1 MAAITQKVDTTYYDE
16 TGKKLNNTSFLKLFN
31 ILLDVDRSTKFLN
44 IFKSYVI
51 NDSVTTDIVF
61 YDLYEVEDNATWDSI
76 SFDIYGTPY
85 LWWILTLM
93 NNITNPFEELNAG
106 DNIKILR
113 PDYLYVLMKDIDK
126 IKDL

>member
-16 TGKKLNNTSFLKLFN
+16 TGERLNNTSFLNLFN
-31 ILLDVDRSTKFLN
+31 ILLDVDRTTKFLN

-61 YDLYEVEDNATWDSI
+61 YDLYEVGDNASWDTI
-76 SFDIYGTPY
+76 SFDVYGTPY

-93 NNITNPFEELNAG
+93 NNIVNPFEALNAG

-113 PDYLYVLMKDIDK
+113 PDYLYILMKDIDK